1 MDGCRHCAH
10 FACMQEINRSRHRI
24 FHRYAG
30 LIKQSIIARCA
41 SRIHDGT
48 SRLGNMHAYLAE
60 FTGMQCVSVHMCT
73 SKSFESGLLGKS
85 TTPFGVN
92 LREASTMPGMVPGCL
107 SERGQIFDVI
117 LPHPAAPRLAYNR
130 SCSCVHACMH
140 DYLCCV
146 LLTGQVR
153 RWGSYVIL

>member
-1 MDGCRHCAH
+1 MHTLQNLQVCSAYQFICAPARAVSL
-10 FACMQEINRSRHRI
+10 ACWKKE
-24 FHRYAG
+24 
-30 LIKQSIIARCA
+30 K
-41 SRIHDGT
+41 
-48 SRLGNMHAYLAE
+48 
-60 FTGMQCVSVHMCT
+60 
-73 SKSFESGLLGKS
+73 